1 MCSFSSRCAAFLPD
15 VQLFFLMCYFL
26 LLFALLEVEI
36 KYYML
41 NIEDQSS
48 KLDDFRCAAFS
59 SYLFH
64 VSQFIYMSTFILPAA
79 LLILF
84 RGLKN
89 TTCQI
94 FRNKLVNLNI
104 LDVQYLFQMS
114 QFFLLICYFLFINCP
129 TKILLVMIYS

>member
-1 MCSFSSRCAAFLPD
+1 MCSFSSRCAAFLPY

-48 KLDDFRCAAFS
+48 KLDDFRYAAFS

-79 LLILF
+79 LPILF
-84 RGLKN
+84 RGLTN
-89 TTCQI
+89 TTCYI
-94 FRNKLVNLNI
+94 FRNKLVNFNI
-104 LDVQYLFQMS
+104 LDVQLISKMFLHFLHLFLH
-114 QFFLLICYFLFINCP
+114 FLLMSCY
-129 TKILLVMIYS
+129 KSSKHKYS